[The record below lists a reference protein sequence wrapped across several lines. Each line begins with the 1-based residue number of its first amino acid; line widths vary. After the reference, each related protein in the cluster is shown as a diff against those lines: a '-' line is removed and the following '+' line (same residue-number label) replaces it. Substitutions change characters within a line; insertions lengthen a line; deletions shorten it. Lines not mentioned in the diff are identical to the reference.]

1 MFYLAALKA
10 GEKMAIYCG
19 DPNSSAEYKRLYE
32 QGKAKT
38 EKQLFNGEYFEQ
50 QLDCLAPDAPRYQ
63 YGKGCLSDQLFGQLS
78 AKVAGLDYIIDPNMV
93 KSGIKSVFKYN
104 FRDPLGDHAN
114 MQRIYAIG
122 DESGL
127 LLCSW
132 PRGGRPQ
139 YPFVYSDEVWTGIEY
154 QVASHLIYEGNVDDG
169 LKIVR
174 AVRKRYDGVRR
185 NPYNEF
191 ECGSHYARAMSSW
204 GLILSLSGFR
214 YDGVDKTLYLTP
226 QKIDGN
232 KKMKCFFSTNT
243 AWGVFEYD
251 GKHLKIT
258 PIEGKMIVNR
268 IITARGIVEVPAAKA
283 GVSVAEPLDI
293 VLSGR

>member
-1 MFYLAALKA
+1 
-10 GEKMAIYCG
+10 
-19 DPNSSAEYKRLYE
+19 
-32 QGKAKT
+32 
-38 EKQLFNGEYFEQ
+38 
-50 QLDCLAPDAPRYQ
+50 
-63 YGKGCLSDQLFGQLS
+63 
-78 AKVAGLDYIIDPNMV
+78 
-93 KSGIKSVFKYN
+93 
-104 FRDPLGDHAN
+104 
-114 MQRIYAIG
+114 
-122 DESGL
+122 
-127 LLCSW
+127 
-132 PRGGRPQ
+132 
-139 YPFVYSDEVWTGIEY
+139 
-154 QVASHLIYEGNVDDG
+154 
-169 LKIVR
+169 
-174 AVRKRYDGVRR
+174 
-185 NPYNEF
+185 
-191 ECGSHYARAMSSW
+191 MSSW